1 MDTDVS
7 VTCEM
12 IPSQTKSGYQV
23 CKVCNQVMKNEEFEK
38 NQNPF
43 CFQKLQ
49 TYALRE
55 DVPSIRLKSVEVTKD
70 EQDLPQ
76 KRPGKEHKL
85 ALNHNWWNMP
95 GTEIQKNYSGQHGNQ
110 PPQNLQGDSSQYKK
124 EANEDTIEKRMK
136 ICETCEFY
144 KNNVCLQCGCA
155 LSREHNYKNKLFHED
170 AKCPIDKW

>member
-1 MDTDVS
+1 METDVS

-12 IPSQTKSGYQV
+12 IPSKTKPGYQV

-38 NQNPF
+38 NPSPF

-55 DVPSIRLKSVEVTKD
+55 DVPSVRLKSVEVVKD
-70 EQDLPQ
+70 QQNVPQ
-76 KRPGKEHKL
+76 KPTEEVNNF
-85 ALNHNWWNMP
+85 ALNNNWWNMP
-95 GTEIQKNYSGQHGNQ
+95 GTEINKNYSREKPL
-110 PPQNLQGDSSQYKK
+110 PPPIQGDSSGYKEEAKK
-124 EANEDTIEKRMK
+124 ETIEKRMK

-144 KNNVCLQCGCA
+144 KDNLCLKCGCA